1 MTSNAWHQCLP
12 ARYWFLF
19 NTWFSLLAVCVS
31 AAATLHIPI
40 SGAAW
45 PIFIVC
51 SGLVIFLAIKL
62 HRTGKTGLSRWSSG
76 LSSLLIIGAALV
88 ALWGSLVRSDFVSV
102 YPDPWAYTAFATYV
116 QNPVPPVGAGLQ
128 PIVSFGRS
136 LMGARYGTAG
146 LLALFA
152 EISGTD
158 PCRAAGIYAFLIVV
172 QVGLGF
178 TLLARMLGAGRIL
191 SLSAGLYGVLMGW
204 VPEILKI
211 GNWDQ
216 VLFLSFIPF
225 GLIRMR
231 FLAFQTSRTAGV
243 LSFGLCLGAM
253 TFIYPEGLAVS
264 GVIYL
269 PVFIWRLLKGD
280 DPLGK
285 IRRLAVGGGVAL
297 LVSSVYLPT
306 FVSFLLYQL
315 SASAHQPAGTTFSGL
330 LSPNWLPT
338 FYGLGENPVTT
349 SSKSAGLIAPLLF
362 VGLSLLALSRWW
374 RKKDGIVLSIPTFLL
389 LSLWQAA
396 LAKYSYGFYKVLT
409 MFWPVLIVAIFVGM
423 SKLLARYRGWGRP
436 VVVTAFCGLVLGAFF
451 EERANFQYEPW
462 QGERE
467 IRPFLDLKSLK
478 TISGDA
484 PICILS
490 QSWVNQLWAVFFLQG
505 YELIVPDPLNHL
517 SSVSSSFHAVTGEQV
532 KRACLLSDGN
542 RSGAVWHNEI
552 FSLKNHLDP
561 VELLG
566 MEAPN
571 HVETVQ
577 GDSFIWLNNQPA
589 AFTIYSDADRQALLI
604 ISECWPGPS
613 RPEDERR
620 TLIVEVNG
628 ERTDF
633 SASTKLKVP
642 LKLRKGINIA
652 RLSCKEAPT
661 VDKLSAGETRT
672 LLLGIKGF
680 RLAIR
685 EESVEISGIDAPN
698 HVETV
703 QGDSFIWLNNE
714 FTDLTIHSD
723 ANRQAM
729 LNISECWPG
738 PSRPEDKKRTLIVEV
753 NGARS
758 ELTTSSNLKV
768 PLKLNQGKNLIRLSC
783 KEAPTVDKLSSG
795 DTRTLLLGVKGFS
808 VTSADR

>member
-1 MTSNAWHQCLP
+1 MTSNAWQQYLR
-12 ARYWFLF
+12 ARYWLLF
-19 NTWFSLLAVCVS
+19 NTWFSLLVVCVS

-51 SGLVIFLAIKL
+51 SGFAIFLAIRS
-62 HRTGKTGLSRWSSG
+62 HSTRKTGLSRWWSVS
-76 LSSLLIIGAALV
+76 SSLLIIGAALLL
-88 ALWGSLVRSDFVSV
+88 LWGSLIRRDFVSV

-116 QNPVPPVGAGLQ
+116 QNPMPPVGAGLQ
-128 PIVSFGRS
+128 PIVSFGRN

-158 PCRAAGIYAFLIVV
+158 PCRAASIYAFLIVV

-178 TLLARMLGAGRIL
+178 TLLARILGAGRIL
-191 SLSAGLYGVLMGW
+191 SLSAGLYGVFMGW

-225 GLIRMR
+225 ALIRMR
-231 FLAFQTSRTAGV
+231 FSAFKTSQTAGI
-243 LSFGLCLGAM
+243 LSLGLCTAAM

-280 DPLGK
+280 DTLGK
-285 IRRLAVGGGVAL
+285 IRRVAIAIGVAL
-297 LVSSVYLPT
+297 LISSVYLPT

-330 LSPNWLPT
+330 LSSNWLPT
-338 FYGLGENPVTT
+338 FYGLGETPVITT
-349 SSKSAGLIAPLLF
+349 INVGMIAPLLF
-362 VGLSLLALSRWW
+362 VGLSLLALSSWW
-374 RKKDGIVLSIPTFLL
+374 GKRDGILLSIPTFLL
-389 LSLWQAA
+389 LSLWQAE

-409 MFWPVLIVAIFVGM
+409 MFWPVLVAAIFVGM
-423 SKLLARYRGWGRP
+423 SRLLARYRGWGRP
-436 VVVTAFCGLVLGAFF
+436 AVVTVFCGLMVGAFF

-462 QGERE
+462 QRE
-467 IRPFLDLKSLK
+467 CEMKPFLDLKSLK
-478 TISGDA
+478 TICGDA

-517 SSVSSSFHAVTGEQV
+517 SSVSSSFHAVTSEQM

-542 RSGAVWHNEI
+542 RSGTIWHNEI
-552 FSLKNHLDP
+552 FSLKKNLDP

-577 GDSFIWLNNQPA
+577 GDSFIWLDNQA
-589 AFTIYSDADRQALLI
+589 ADFTIFSDSDRQALLVI
-604 ISECWPGPS
+604 DECWPGPS
-613 RPEDERR
+613 RPGDERR

-628 ERTDF
+628 ERTEF
-633 SASTKLKVP
+633 LATAKLKVP

-652 RLSCKEAPT
+652 RLSCKETPT
-661 VDKLSAGETRT
+661 VDKLSGGETRT

-680 RLAIR
+680 RVAIR
-685 EESVEISGIDAPN
+685 EEPVEISAIDAPN

-714 FTDLTIHSD
+714 FTDLSIYSD
-723 ANRQAM
+723 ASRQAI

-738 PSRPEDKKRTLIVEV
+738 PSRPEDKKRTLIVIV

-758 ELTTSSNLKV
+758 ELATSPELKV

-795 DTRTLLLGVKGFS
+795 DTRILLLGVKRFS
-808 VTSADR
+808 LTTAER